1 VSPDFAQL
9 FIILTGVAVMVSIIL
24 GLELWG
30 K

>member
-1 VSPDFAQL
+1 VSADFAQL

-24 GLELWG
+24 GLELWD